1 MNHKLKLQRRAGGLG
16 VVGSQAKAA
25 RAGDGCVFLVWRR
38 DGEKGSPLPY
48 ALTFAI
54 CLGFFLFGLNVG
66 VTTPLSTHGKAL
78 HFVFFFNF
86 IDSGVWKDGLL

>member
-48 ALTFAI
+48 ALTFTI

-78 HFVFFFNF
+78 HFVFCFFF
-86 IDSGVWKDGLL
+86 